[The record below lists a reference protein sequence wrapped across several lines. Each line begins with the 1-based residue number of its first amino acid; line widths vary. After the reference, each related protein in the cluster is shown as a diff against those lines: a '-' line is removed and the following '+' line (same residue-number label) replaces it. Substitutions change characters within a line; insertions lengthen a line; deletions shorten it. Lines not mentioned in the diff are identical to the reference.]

1 MALSRNGEIFY
12 KEIFPKLVY
21 DKELGKYKLNLTAYI
36 PSSLNKRQTGVL
48 ERICIKNDIIMEKL
62 QEKITI
68 SETEELFKKMKS
80 LKEEIEISK
89 DLEVKKQKEKEYY
102 AIRTKIFETH
112 QYLVYKLI
120 MDTYPEIESSPY
132 KEDIIQS
139 CYEYLLHAID
149 NYDSNKSNQNFRWY
163 LHMYV
168 SKNIMR
174 TITYIK
180 NNGLNQDLIN
190 IMNIRENENDK
201 GNNPDN
207 QTLSILSGLSET
219 RVEELLTLE
228 QMLNAESIE
237 NLQAFEYQE
246 SDFDLEEIV
255 NRKILREKLVKI
267 LETLS
272 NEKQIE
278 VMKLYCGLD
287 KLDSYRMIEI
297 SKMLDIFRQR
307 ADQHRDDAIKLLS
320 NSERLKYI
328 KELYE
333 GYSEIDLPENEE
345 YLINE
350 TSLVYE
356 KLERFLFETL
366 YTKEELT
373 NMIKVLD
380 KKYQD
385 VLSIHFELTD
395 DQFNNFQDKIKK
407 LNISSATYS
416 SRKREGLSKL
426 RKIFQEQYVNNNPNE
441 DINTTLDYLMYNYL
455 NKPKTK
461 TRKKDGAN

>member
-12 KEIFPKLVY
+12 KEIFPKLEY
-21 DKELGKYKLNLTAYI
+21 DQNLGKYKLNLTAYI
-36 PSSLNKRQTGVL
+36 PSNLNKRQTGVL
-48 ERICIKNDIIMEKL
+48 ERICIKNNIIMEKL
-62 QEKITI
+62 PEKITI
-68 SETEELFKKMKS
+68 SETEELFIKMKS
-80 LKEEIEISK
+80 LKEEIESSK

-102 AIRTKIFETH
+102 AIRTKIFESH
-112 QYLVYKLI
+112 QHLVYKLI
-120 MDTYPEIESSPY
+120 MDTYPDIESSPY

-139 CYEYLLHAID
+139 CYEYLVHAID
-149 NYDSNKSNQNFRWY
+149 NYDSTKGKQNFRWY
-163 LHMYV
+163 FHFYV
-168 SKNIMR
+168 TKNMIR

-207 QTLSILSGLSET
+207 QTLSTLSGLSET

-228 QMLNAESIE
+228 QMLNAENIE

-255 NRKILREKLVKI
+255 NRKILQEKLVKI
-267 LETLS
+267 IETLS
-272 NEKQIE
+272 NEKQREII
-278 VMKLYCGLD
+278 KLYCGLD
-287 KLDSYRMIEI
+287 KPDSYRMIEI

-307 ADQHRDDAIKLLS
+307 ADQHRDDAIELLS
-320 NSERLKYI
+320 DPIRLKYI
-328 KELYE
+328 IELYE
-333 GYSEIDLPENEE
+333 GYTEIELPQTME
-345 YLINE
+345 LSIDE

-356 KLERFLFETL
+356 KLEKFLFKTL
-366 YTKEELT
+366 YTKQELISV
-373 NMIKVLD
+373 IKFLD

-385 VLSIHFELTD
+385 VLLVHFELTTYE
-395 DQFNNFQDKIKK
+395 FNSFKDKIKK
-407 LNISSATYS
+407 LNISSSTYV

-426 RKIFQEQYVNNNPNE
+426 RKIFQEQYVIDNPNE

-461 TRKKDGAN
+461 TK

>member
-12 KEIFPKLVY
+12 KEIFPKLEY
-21 DKELGKYKLNLTAYI
+21 DQNLGKYKLNLTAYI
-36 PSSLNKRQTGVL
+36 PSNLNKRQTGVL
-48 ERICIKNDIIMEKL
+48 ERICIKNNIIMEKL
-62 QEKITI
+62 PEKITI
-68 SETEELFKKMKS
+68 SETEELFIKMKS
-80 LKEEIEISK
+80 LKEEIESSN

-102 AIRTKIFETH
+102 AIRTKIFESH
-112 QYLVYKLI
+112 QHLVYKLI
-120 MDTYPEIESSPY
+120 MDTYPDIESSPY

-168 SKNIMR
+168 SKNIIR

-190 IMNIRENENDK
+190 IMNIRENEIIQ

-207 QTLSILSGLSET
+207 QTLSTLSGLSET

-228 QMLNAESIE
+228 QILNAENIE

-278 VMKLYCGLD
+278 VIKLYCGLD
-287 KLDSYRMIEI
+287 KLDSYKIIEI
-297 SKMLDIFRQR
+297 AKILDVSRQR
-307 ADQHRDDAIKLLS
+307 ADQHRDKAIKFLS
-320 NSERLKYI
+320 EPIRLKYI

-333 GYSEIDLPENEE
+333 GYSDIDLSQIEE
-345 YLINE
+345 LSIDE

-356 KLERFLFETL
+356 KLETILFQ
-366 YTKEELT
+366 YINKEKLISLIEL
-373 NMIKVLD
+373 LD
-380 KKYQD
+380 KKYKN
-385 VLSIHFELTD
+385 VLLVHFELTD
-395 DQFNNFQDKIKK
+395 DQFNSILDKPRK
-407 LNISSATYS
+407 LNISLYTYLQR
-416 SRKREGLSKL
+416 RKEGLSKL
-426 RKIFQEQYVNNNPNE
+426 RKLFQEQYVNNNPNK

-461 TRKKDGAN
+461 TK